1 MADSKDMNTFDN
13 KSYVNDGNET
23 RVNNRKL
30 SIGEKLERSK
40 TKTVFADLNE
50 EEIKTA
56 KRGIL
61 RNVIIISLS
70 FMLLFTAYQSMA
82 SLQSSIN
89 KVSILSNF
97 VTSIIHPHSMS
108 HHLRKTSIIESN

>member
-23 RVNNRKL
+23 QVNNRKL

-40 TKTVFADLNE
+40 TKTAFADLNE
-50 EEIKTA
+50 EEIKIA

-97 VTSIIHPHSMS
+97 VTSIIHSHSIS
-108 HHLRKTSIIESN
+108 HHFRKTSIY

>member
-56 KRGIL
+56 KRSIM
-61 RNVIIISLS
+61 RKNKMYTRAVIINWIQN
-70 FMLLFTAYQSMA
+70 AQ
-82 SLQSSIN
+82 QQ
-89 KVSILSNF
+89 KG
-97 VTSIIHPHSMS
+97 P
-108 HHLRKTSIIESN
+108 